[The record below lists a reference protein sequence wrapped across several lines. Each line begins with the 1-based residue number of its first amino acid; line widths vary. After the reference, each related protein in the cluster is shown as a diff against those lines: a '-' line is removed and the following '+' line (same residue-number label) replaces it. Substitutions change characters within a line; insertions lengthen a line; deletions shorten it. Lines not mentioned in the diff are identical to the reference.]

1 MWTTVAVVQVHM
13 NFMCFFFSWT
23 MSAIEEEMSNLK
35 SLIFCRLA
43 PGCFGGPWLLSA
55 GPLDWDLLVS
65 VLSTHLLL
73 LCQLPLL
80 PGSLLLS
87 TSM

>member
-1 MWTTVAVVQVHM
+1 
-13 NFMCFFFSWT
+13 

-35 SLIFCRLA
+35 SLNKCIKLLVFCRLA

-55 GPLDWDLLVS
+55 GPLDWDLLVP